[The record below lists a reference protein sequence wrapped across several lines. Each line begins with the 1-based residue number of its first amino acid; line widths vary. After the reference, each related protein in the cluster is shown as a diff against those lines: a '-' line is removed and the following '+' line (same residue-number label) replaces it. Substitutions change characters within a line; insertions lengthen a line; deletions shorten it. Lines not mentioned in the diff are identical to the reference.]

1 MNRLKHPIYIFHG
14 IFIDFLTIDI
24 TFNEFSAIILIIIM
38 TIASDFIEMFA
49 IHRRYKENECS
60 NDKNQCFIQFLFI

>member
-1 MNRLKHPIYIFHG
+1 M
-14 IFIDFLTIDI
+14 DFLTIDI

-38 TIASDFIEMFA
+38 TMTSDFIEMNENYLPY
-49 IHRRYKENECS
+49 RGYKEDECS